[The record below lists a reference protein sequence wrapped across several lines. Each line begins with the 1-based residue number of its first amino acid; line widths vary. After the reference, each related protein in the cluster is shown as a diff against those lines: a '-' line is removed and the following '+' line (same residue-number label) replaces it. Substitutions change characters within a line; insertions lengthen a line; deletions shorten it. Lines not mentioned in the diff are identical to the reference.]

1 MLRVR
6 NLHVSYG
13 VIKAVKGI
21 SIEVAEADVR
31 TIIGANGAG
40 KSTILKA
47 VIGLLKPKEGAIGF
61 AGREIQGMH
70 PHKIARLGIAYVPED
85 RSIFTRMTAL
95 ENLYMGAFIL
105 GDQDRIGKNIKKVCE
120 TFPILFARRNQL
132 AGTLSGG
139 EQQML
144 AIGRALMSDPRL
156 LLLDEPS
163 LGLAPMLITQ
173 IFAVIKNITA
183 AYGTSILIVEQNVG
197 KVLAVSKHGYLVENG
212 YLVLE
217 DGADALSRNQ
227 KIKDTYLGG

>member
-21 SIEVAEADVR
+21 AIEVEEADLR

-47 VIGLLKPKEGAIGF
+47 VIGLLKPKEGTIEF
-61 AGREIQGMH
+61 AGREIQGMQ
-70 PHKIARLGIAYVPED
+70 PHQIARLGIAYVPED

-105 GDQDRIGKNIKKVCE
+105 DDEDRIGKNVKKVYE
-120 TFPILFARRNQL
+120 IFPILFARRNQL

-144 AIGRALMSDPRL
+144 ALGRALMSDPRL

-163 LGLAPMLITQ
+163 LGLAPMVITQ

-197 KVLAVSKHGYLVENG
+197 KVLSVSKHGYLVENG

>member
-1 MLRVR
+1 MLRVS
-6 NLHVSYG
+6 NLQVSYG

-21 SIEVAEADVR
+21 SIEVKEADVR

-47 VIGLLKPKEGAIGF
+47 VIGLLKPKEGTIEF
-61 AGREIQGMH
+61 AGREIQGLQ
-70 PHKIARLGIAYVPED
+70 PYQIARLGIAYVPED
-85 RSIFTRMTAL
+85 RSIFTRMTVL
-95 ENLYMGAFIL
+95 ENLYMGAFIF
-105 GDQDRIGKNIKKVCE
+105 DDEDRIGKNVKKVYE
-120 TFPILFARRNQL
+120 IFPILFERKNQL

-163 LGLAPMLITQ
+163 LGLAPMVIEQ

-183 AYGTSILIVEQNVG
+183 SYGTSILIVEQNVS
-197 KVLAVSKHGYLVENG
+197 KALAVSKHGYLVENG

-227 KIKDTYLGG
+227 KIKDTYLGA